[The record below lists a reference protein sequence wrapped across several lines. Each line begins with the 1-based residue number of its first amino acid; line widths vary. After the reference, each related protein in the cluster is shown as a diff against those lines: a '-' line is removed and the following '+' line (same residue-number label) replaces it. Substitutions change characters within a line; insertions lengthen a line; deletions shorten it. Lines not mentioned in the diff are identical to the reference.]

1 MSNTPIV
8 LDKTVYSVS
17 ATAVAGRAGKVTTD
31 DGSLDLELV
40 MPGSGKPGPNPE
52 ALFAAGYAGCFSSAI
67 QGLARRQKI
76 TTGPMAVTMTVGLG
90 PSGETWGLSVKIRV
104 ALPELP
110 RAQAQELLEAAHRTC
125 PYSNAIKGNVGVDI
139 ALAE

>member
-40 MPGSGKPGPNPE
+40 MPGSGKPGPVFARVRPLFTAMKGRMKASTYVCQYQCLLPNTLRRALQVERKKIKSSRIKYSAMSGTMSLAWSKSENPAWSVVE
-52 ALFAAGYAGCFSSAI
+52 LGDSLTFFATRLCTLALS
-67 QGLARRQKI
+67 
-76 TTGPMAVTMTVGLG
+76 
-90 PSGETWGLSVKIRV
+90 
-104 ALPELP
+104 
-110 RAQAQELLEAAHRTC
+110 
-125 PYSNAIKGNVGVDI
+125 
-139 ALAE
+139 